1 MIRSKKGKAAR
12 RKLFSYII
20 IFLLVGGLL
29 LSVTAG
35 FFDFLW
41 GRKNLTYPT
50 EENEFVLNLKKQ
62 ASLLEESLRENPGD
76 LEKQAALGSVY
87 YELAMYYWSQG
98 LEEGK
103 IYTEKS
109 QELLLPAA
117 EGGLREPLVTLKIA
131 LLAAFIEKDDFL
143 AEKYFRE
150 TLELQDDYPEAHF
163 YFGLFL
169 ASQERGRGQNS
180 LGECSTAGGRRFSF
194 GPEARYLQVYAEK
207 DSSKEKG
214 ESNPLG
220 IIIHR
225 AKP

>member
-12 RKLFSYII
+12 KKLFSYII

-41 GRKNLTYPT
+41 GRKNLAYPA
-50 EENEFVLNLKKQ
+50 EEDEFALNLKQQ
-62 ASLLEESLRENPGD
+62 ADFLEESLRKNPGD
-76 LEKQAALGSVY
+76 LEKQAALGSTY
-87 YELAMYYWSQG
+87 YELAMYYWGQG

-103 IYTEKS
+103 IYAGKS
-109 QELLLPAA
+109 LELLLPVV
-117 EGGLREPLVTLKIA
+117 EGDLREPFFTLKIA
-131 LLAAFIEKDDFL
+131 LLAAFIEKDDFQ

-163 YFGLFL
+163 YYGLFL
-169 ASQERGRGQNS
+169 ASQER
-180 LGECSTAGGRRFSF
+180 AA
-194 GPEARYLQVYAEK
+194 EAQTHWESVLQQVEEDSPLAQAARRYLQVNAEK

-214 ESNPLG
+214 EEQPVG
-220 IIIHR
+220 EH
-225 AKP
+225 